1 MGYQNV
7 MWWLFLLHIQDAW
20 LETVADSF
28 FFVILHNLSNTHLLL
43 VNVCSRGVPKQTL
56 LRKTSSFINHM

>member
-1 MGYQNV
+1 MDYQNEKTG

-20 LETVADSF
+20 LQIVAGSF

-43 VNVCSRGVPKQTL
+43 VNVCFTSVPKQTL
-56 LRKTSSFINHM
+56 